1 MVPFADSQ
9 PWEQKRWWPIDIKLG
24 SVGLLG
30 AKTFCVPHFFDYRK
44 QPSFSLHDLPW
55 VPMDRFKQLLT
66 REGKRHKTR
75 ETQLR
80 ATMGQG
86 PVSLATDIHNNI
98 LELFCKFWKFSRWEK
113 LSNDGMLSTSMYQ
126 LDLKVDDA
134 DSYLLHHQAIRRTST
149 NWLCSLRTIII
160 KFLTIF
166 SKLGHTVLRALTHCS
181 LLCLAK

>member
-98 LELFCKFWKFSRWEK
+98 LELFCKFWKLFQVGEVIKWWYAIHKHVPVGSEGWWCWFLLTSPPSHQKNVHK
-113 LSNDGMLSTSMYQ
+113 LIMLSSNNYY
-126 LDLKVDDA
+126 KI
-134 DSYLLHHQAIRRTST
+134 SHHLLQV
-149 NWLCSLRTIII
+149 
-160 KFLTIF
+160 
-166 SKLGHTVLRALTHCS
+166 GTHS
-181 LLCLAK
+181 FKGINPL

>member
-1 MVPFADSQ
+1 MVPFADRE

-55 VPMDRFKQLLT
+55 VPMDRFKQLLIM
-66 REGKRHKTR
+66 EGKGCKTR

-80 ATMGQG
+80 ASIGQG

-98 LELFCKFWKFSRWEK
+98 LELFLQILKTFPGGRSYQMMVSYPQACTSWTWR
-113 LSNDGMLSTSMYQ
+113 LMMLTLTYLTTNPSEEHPQ
-126 LDLKVDDA
+126 VDHA
-134 DSYLLHHQAIRRTST
+134 LFERLLISHYLLQA
-149 NWLCSLRTIII
+149 
-160 KFLTIF
+160 
-166 SKLGHTVLRALTHCS
+166 GTHS
-181 LLCLAK
+181 FKGINPL